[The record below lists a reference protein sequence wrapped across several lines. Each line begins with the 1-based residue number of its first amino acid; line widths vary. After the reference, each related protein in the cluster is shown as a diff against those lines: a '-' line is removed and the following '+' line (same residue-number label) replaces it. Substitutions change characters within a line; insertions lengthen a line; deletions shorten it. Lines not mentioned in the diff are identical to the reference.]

1 MTLNRMR
8 RAAAS
13 LAVVVGYGWCASP
26 AAAADAQAG
35 PERSWQAS
43 VQGRWFPGLGEA
55 KGSVAESGAPDAAA
69 GYGIRLERK
78 LSDWW
83 SVGVGLATSAWSVPA
98 EGATGVLQS
107 GSFVDM
113 LLVVK
118 LEPLSFEI
126 PGGPLSLYVTGW
138 GGPTLT
144 GDTYFAG
151 VARDAGEGFE
161 TVRFDAGLA
170 AGGSAGISYRPAQR
184 LSVFLEAGLDWHYA
198 VHGRRNVAL
207 DALAS
212 GAPLPPVYMERLWV
226 GQGVVAAG
234 VALHF

>member
-1 MTLNRMR
+1 MTLKGQR
-8 RAAAS
+8 RAAKRAVF
-13 LAVVVGYGWCASP
+13 AVVCGWSAS
-26 AAAADAQAG
+26 AAAADAHG
-35 PERSWQAS
+35 EPERSWQAS

-55 KGSVAESGAPDAAA
+55 KGSVAESGAPDAGA
-69 GYGIRLERK
+69 GYGLRLERK

-83 SVGVGLATSAWSVPA
+83 SVGVGLTTSAWSVPA
-98 EGATGVLQS
+98 AGATDVLQS

-113 LLVVK
+113 VLVLK

-126 PGGPLSLYVTGW
+126 PGGPLSLYITGF
-138 GGPTLT
+138 GGPTLS
-144 GDTYFAG
+144 GDSHFAG
-151 VARDAGEGFE
+151 GPRDDGEAFE

-170 AGGSAGISYRPAQR
+170 AGSSAGVSYRPASR

-198 VHGRRNVAL
+198 VHGRRSIPL
-207 DALAS
+207 DALTA
-212 GAPLPPVYMERLWV
+212 GEPLPPVYMERLWV

>member
-1 MTLNRMR
+1 MSLYGLR
-8 RAAAS
+8 RAATSAAC
-13 LAVVVGYGWCASP
+13 AVVCGWSASS
-26 AAAADAQAG
+26 AAADAPG
-35 PERSWQAS
+35 EPERSWQVS

-55 KGSVAESGAPDAAA
+55 KGSVAESGAPDAGA
-69 GYGIRLERK
+69 GYGLRLERN

-83 SVGVGLATSAWSVPA
+83 SVGVGLTTSAWSVPTA
-98 EGATGVLQS
+98 GATDVLQS
-107 GSFVDM
+107 GSFVDTVFV
-113 LLVVK
+113 LK
-118 LEPLSFEI
+118 LEPLRFEL
-126 PGGPLSLYVTGW
+126 PGGPLSLYVTGS
-138 GGPTLT
+138 GGPTLA
-144 GDTYFAG
+144 GDSHFAP
-151 VARDAGEGFE
+151 APRDDGEAFE

-170 AGGSAGISYRPAQR
+170 AGASAGMSYRPASR

-198 VHGRRNVAL
+198 VHGRRSIAL